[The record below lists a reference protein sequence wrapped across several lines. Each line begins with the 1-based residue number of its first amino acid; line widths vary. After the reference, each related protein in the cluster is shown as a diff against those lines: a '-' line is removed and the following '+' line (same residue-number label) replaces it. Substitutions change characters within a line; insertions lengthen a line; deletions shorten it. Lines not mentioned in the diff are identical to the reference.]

1 MSNGP
6 VRESKYVAC
15 LCGKVCKGRA
25 GRATHGRK
33 CPAERVRSALFLYC
47 ASNKLPHVSDATLM
61 HNLLP
66 IARALVEQATPNSS
80 WGGMVDVH
88 VLAALESGAGE

>member
-15 LCGKVCKGRA
+15 ICGKVCKGRA

-33 CPAERVRSALFLYC
+33 CPVDRVRSALYVYC
-47 ASNKLPHVSDATLM
+47 ASNDLPHVSDSTLM
-61 HNLLP
+61 LNLLP

-80 WGGMVDVH
+80 WGGMVNGS
-88 VLAALESGAGE
+88 VLLALESGKY

>member
-15 LCGKVCKGRA
+15 ICGKVCKGRA
-25 GRATHGRK
+25 GLATHGRK
-33 CPAERVRSALFLYC
+33 CPVDRVRSALYLYC
-47 ASNKLPHVSDATLM
+47 ASNKLPHVSDATIIQ
-61 HNLLP
+61 NLLP

-80 WGGMVDVH
+80 WGRMVDGS
-88 VLAALESGAGE
+88 VLAALEGGK